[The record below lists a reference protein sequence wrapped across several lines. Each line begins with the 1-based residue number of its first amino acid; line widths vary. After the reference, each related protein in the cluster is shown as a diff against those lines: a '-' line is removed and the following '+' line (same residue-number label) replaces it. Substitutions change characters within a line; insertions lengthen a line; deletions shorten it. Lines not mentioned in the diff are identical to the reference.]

1 MDQLEGKVAVV
12 TGAASGIGRALA
24 DRFAAER
31 MKVVL
36 ADVETDAL
44 AAAEKELRD
53 AGADVLAVTT
63 DVSDAHSVDAL
74 ARATVD
80 AFGAAHVVCNNAG
93 VGGGGQMQTLTTADW
108 EWVLGVNL
116 WGVIHGIR
124 AFLPILLEQDE
135 AHVVNTAS
143 MAGLV
148 GGPFMGP
155 YNASKFAVVA
165 ISETLFK
172 EMAMQG
178 GTVGVSVLC
187 PGWVNTNIADSE
199 RNRPEALR
207 PAGADATAAAEASTG
222 MRDMLRQMLS
232 TGMAPADVAGRVVD
246 AVRGRRFYVLTHPEM
261 KPAIE
266 ARMRSILDEEDPPSP
281 AGFA

>member
-36 ADVETDAL
+36 ADVEAGAL
-44 AAAEKELRD
+44 EVAEKELRD
-53 AGADVLAVTT
+53 SGAEVLAVQT
-63 DVSDAHSVDAL
+63 DVSDPGSVDAL

-80 AFGAAHVVCNNAG
+80 AYGAAHVICNNAG
-93 VGGGGQMQTLTTADW
+93 VGGGGQMQSLTTADW

-116 WGVIHGIR
+116 WGVIHGMR

-148 GGPFMGP
+148 SGPFMGP

-178 GTVGVSVLC
+178 GKVGVSVLC
-187 PGWVNTNIADSE
+187 PGWVNTNIGDSE

-207 PAGADATAAAEASTG
+207 GADAEAGAEASTG

-232 TGMAPADVAGRVVD
+232 TGMPPAEVADRVLD
-246 AVRGRRFYVLTHPEM
+246 AVLRRRFYVLTHPDM

-266 ARMRSILDEEDPPSP
+266 TRLRSILDEEDPPSP
-281 AGFA
+281 AGFV

>member
-1 MDQLEGKVAVV
+1 MDQFAGRVAVV

-24 DRFAAER
+24 DRFAAEQMR
-31 MKVVL
+31 VVL
-36 ADVETDAL
+36 ADVEADAL

-53 AGADVLAVTT
+53 SGAEVLAVRT
-63 DVSDAHSVDAL
+63 DVANGDEVDAL
-74 ARATVD
+74 AQAALD
-80 AFGAAHVVCNNAG
+80 AFGAVHVICNNAG
-93 VGGGGQMQTLTTADW
+93 VGGGGPMQTLTTADW
-108 EWVLGVNL
+108 QWGLGVNL
-116 WGVIHGIR
+116 WGLIHGVR

-148 GGPFMGP
+148 SGPFMGP

-178 GTVGVSVLC
+178 GKVGVSVLC
-187 PGWVNTNIADSE
+187 PGWVNTNIGDSE

-207 PAGADATAAAEASTG
+207 GSDAGAGAEASTG

-232 TGMAPADVAGRVVD
+232 TGMPPAEVADRVLD
-246 AVRGRRFYVLTHPEM
+246 AVLRRRFYVLTHPDM

-266 ARMRSILDEEDPPSP
+266 TRLRSILDEEDPPSP

>member
-36 ADVETDAL
+36 ADVEAGAL
-44 AAAEKELRD
+44 EVAEKELRD
-53 AGADVLAVTT
+53 SGAEVLAVQT
-63 DVSDAHSVDAL
+63 DVSDPGSVDAL

-80 AFGAAHVVCNNAG
+80 AYGAAHVICNNAG
-93 VGGGGQMQTLTTADW
+93 VGGGGQMQTLATADW

-124 AFLPILLEQDE
+124 AFLPTLLEQDE
-135 AHVVNTAS
+135 AHIVNTAS
-143 MAGLV
+143 MAGMV
-148 GGPFMGP
+148 AGPYMGP

-172 EMAMQG
+172 ELAGQSAN
-178 GTVGVSVLC
+178 VGVSVLC
-187 PGWVNTNIADSE
+187 PGWVNTNIADSA
-199 RNRPEALR
+199 RNRPAEL
-207 PAGADATAAAEASTG
+207 GGGEAAEESAPG
-222 MRDMLRQMLS
+222 MRDMLRQMLAS
-232 TGMAPADVAGRVVD
+232 GMPPAEVAARV
-246 AVRGRRFYVLTHPEM
+246 
-261 KPAIE
+261 
-266 ARMRSILDEEDPPSP
+266 LD
-281 AGFA
+281 